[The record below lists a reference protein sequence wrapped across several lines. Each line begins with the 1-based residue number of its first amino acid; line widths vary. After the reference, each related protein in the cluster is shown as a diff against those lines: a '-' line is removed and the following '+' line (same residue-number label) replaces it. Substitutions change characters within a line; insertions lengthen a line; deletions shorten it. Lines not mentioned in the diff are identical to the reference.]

1 MNEDLLGKCRACD
14 HQVSR
19 KALECPECQIHEPVT
34 NWTYVVIHHSTLV
47 VGIII
52 MGVFF
57 RQCIY
62 PNL

>member
-1 MNEDLLGKCRACD
+1 MNEDLLGKCRACG

-34 NWTYVVIHHSTLV
+34 NWTYVVIHHSALV

-52 MGVFF
+52 IGMFF

>member
-1 MNEDLLGKCRACD
+1 VNEDLLGKCRACD

-34 NWTYVVIHHSTLV
+34 NWTYVVIHHSALV
-47 VGIII
+47 VGLII

>member
-14 HQVSR
+14 HQVRR

-34 NWTYVVIHHSTLV
+34 NWTYVVIHHSALV